1 MPKDEKKIEVPC
13 CGNCGYGR
21 EAQTNFSTP
30 CRSCRRYPPKQA
42 GDVQTPDPHP
52 WSIVP
57 VDGWCGEHK
66 SIEKEAD
73 CGTEEKE

>member
-1 MPKDEKKIEVPC
+1 MAEKKKIEVPC

-42 GDVQTPDPHP
+42 GGVQTPDPFP
-52 WSIVP
+52 FPIVHI
-57 VDGWCGEHK
+57 DAWCGEHK
-66 SIEKEAD
+66 LIEKEAD
-73 CGTEEKE
+73 CGTEE